1 MKFFVPGDRV
11 SQAQYGHGTV
21 TRADEYHTS
30 IDFDDHGPRTFSTS
44 PDSRHHQRF
53 PLEDGVHRPD
63 PEERGKDPEIL
74 ATSLCTRSRRS

>member
-30 IDFDDHGPRTFSTS
+30 IDFDDHGPRTFSTPRS
-44 PDSRHHQRF
+44 H
-53 PLEDGVHRPD
+53 LERSQTPAPVKPPKR
-63 PEERGKDPEIL
+63 
-74 ATSLCTRSRRS
+74 TRKAPRTTAAVS

>member
-44 PDSRHHQRF
+44 RSH
-53 PLEDGVHRPD
+53 LERS
-63 PEERGKDPEIL
+63 
-74 ATSLCTRSRRS
+74 ATAPPVKPAKRTKKAARTTAAVS